1 MSIRKISN
9 KRLSRNLKTRKAP
22 LRVLPMESFHIRHRI
37 KQNIKKQK
45 TEGTKHI
52 SLPPSTIQY
61 TVEEVTRTTG
71 KNVKKSGR
79 KGPITVRPFMKLHF
93 TMNALQWIF
102 LLIFIYLAAGTAIVM
117 IQDGTESLKNI
128 VIYSIIG
135 FFTFFMGYIGWILA
149 RDVLEIVSGKKNSQ
163 NEAEVEV

>member
-9 KRLSRNLKTRKAP
+9 KRLSRNLKTRKTP
-22 LRVLPMESFHIRHRI
+22 LRVLPMATFHIRHRV

-45 TEGTKHI
+45 TEETKPI
-52 SLPPSTIQY
+52 PLPPRTIQY
-61 TVEEVTRTTG
+61 TVEEVTRITG
-71 KNVKKSGR
+71 KSVKKSGR
-79 KGPITVRPFMKLHF
+79 KGPITVRPFTNLHN

-102 LLIFIYLAAGTAIVM
+102 LLILIYLAAGTAIVM

-149 RDVLEIVSGKKNSQ
+149 RDVFEIVSGKKNIQ
-163 NEAEVEV
+163 NELEA

>member
-1 MSIRKISN
+1 
-9 KRLSRNLKTRKAP
+9 
-22 LRVLPMESFHIRHRI
+22 MESVQIRHRV

-45 TEGTKHI
+45 TEGTKFI
-52 SLPPSTIQY
+52 PLPLSTIQY
-61 TVEEVTRTTG
+61 TVEDVTRTTG
-71 KNVKKSGR
+71 KSLKKSR
-79 KGPITVRPFMKLHF
+79 RNGPITVKPFTNLHF
-93 TMNALQWIF
+93 TMALQWIF
-102 LLIFIYLAAGTAIVM
+102 LLIFFYLVAGTAIVM

-163 NEAEVEV
+163 NEAEVEI

>member
-9 KRLSRNLKTRKAP
+9 KKLSRNLKTRKAP
-22 LRVLPMESFHIRHRI
+22 LRVLPIATFHIRHRV

-45 TEGTKHI
+45 KETKFI
-52 SLPPSTIQY
+52 PLPPPTIQY
-61 TVEEVTRTTG
+61 KVEEITRTTG
-71 KNVKKSGR
+71 KSTKKSRR
-79 KGPITVRPFMKLHF
+79 KGPITVRPFMNHHF
-93 TMNALQWIF
+93 IMSTLQWIF
-102 LLIFIYLAAGTAIVM
+102 LLISIYLAAGTAIVM

-149 RDVLEIVSGKKNSQ
+149 RDVFEIVSGKKNAT
-163 NEAEVEV
+163 NEAEA